1 MKKKLVLAVFSL
13 LLTVASVEIF
23 LHLFVQPSPDSYGV
37 LFGKDL
43 PPKKL
48 IPSAF
53 FEEVRTK
60 YVDRQQKTL
69 PDRDIAPGE
78 RPVGVTRRADEL
90 IGYTN
95 NENVVSD
102 DNIFRSNN
110 LGAKS
115 DVYITREKPPGKE
128 RILFFGDSFT
138 ECSGLPPEET
148 FSHFIEESDSSVEAV
163 NFGVSGYSTG
173 QAYLRFKS
181 LKGKLEF
188 DRAILVF
195 VPYADLWRDINVDR
209 FVGDNWKNWGL
220 IMPRFVIDDGSLAL
234 VRSPYKTLQE
244 FMDENEDAASPRLR
258 EHLKR
263 YDDFYRWCLHEA
275 QPVLDFF
282 ITYKL
287 LKLKYCNHF
296 EAVDKFDLIEPGS
309 DAMKITKKIIEE
321 MAEEVR
327 AEGAEFS
334 LVILPVRFEINEYK
348 TNPAYREDWDEMSS
362 YICSGGYECFDLMP
376 DFLKVPFESLDASP
390 DFHNGPVTNGY
401 VADFILNRL
410 AEDRITEDVP
420 ENE

>member
-43 PPKKL
+43 PPMKL

-138 ECSGLPPEET
+138 ECSGLPPEEA

-163 NFGVSGYSTG
+163 NFGVS
-173 QAYLRFKS
+173 
-181 LKGKLEF
+181 
-188 DRAILVF
+188 
-195 VPYADLWRDINVDR
+195 
-209 FVGDNWKNWGL
+209 
-220 IMPRFVIDDGSLAL
+220 
-234 VRSPYKTLQE
+234 
-244 FMDENEDAASPRLR
+244 
-258 EHLKR
+258 
-263 YDDFYRWCLHEA
+263 
-275 QPVLDFF
+275 
-282 ITYKL
+282 
-287 LKLKYCNHF
+287 
-296 EAVDKFDLIEPGS
+296 
-309 DAMKITKKIIEE
+309 
-321 MAEEVR
+321 
-327 AEGAEFS
+327 
-334 LVILPVRFEINEYK
+334 
-348 TNPAYREDWDEMSS
+348 
-362 YICSGGYECFDLMP
+362 
-376 DFLKVPFESLDASP
+376 
-390 DFHNGPVTNGY
+390 
-401 VADFILNRL
+401 
-410 AEDRITEDVP
+410 
-420 ENE
+420 